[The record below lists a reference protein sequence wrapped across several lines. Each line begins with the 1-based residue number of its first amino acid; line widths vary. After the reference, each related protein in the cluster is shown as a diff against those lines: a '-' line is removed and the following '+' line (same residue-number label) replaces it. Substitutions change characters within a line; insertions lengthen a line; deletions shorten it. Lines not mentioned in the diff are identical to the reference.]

1 MKIAYVVETYT
12 EGLGYIDNIL
22 PKELGAAGDQVHLIT
37 CRLPMYYQNSGAF
50 FGRLT
55 EKESFE
61 DEEYSENCTLHTCG
75 YTRLGG
81 RILINGLY
89 KKLKSIEP
97 DVVIVRGI
105 ASPVLGQV
113 VLAKVLLGFKIFT
126 STGQAYSA
134 LPQALREGGLLSK
147 VKIYNFFSRVLI
159 GRFFS
164 YFVTKCIGSTEDCI
178 DAVVDFYGVPRK
190 KTDVIS
196 LGVDTNIFFPASDTA
211 SLEARSTVRESLEVP
226 GKEVVCIWTGRM
238 VASKSVCVLAQAVEE
253 LSAEGHPFIAI
264 FVGDGPEKEKLSAY
278 SRSIV
283 RPFVPWPELPKFYR
297 AADIAVWPRSLT
309 TSTLDASACG
319 LPVIMS
325 DQEKAQERWMG
336 IGSTY
341 KEGCVA
347 SLKSTLLEYQN
358 EARRTSTGAVAVSR
372 MRVLYSWGVIAQA
385 FRRELQSVRGN
396 G

>member
-37 CRLPMYYQNSGAF
+37 CRLPAYYQNSAAF
-50 FGRLT
+50 FGGLT
-55 EKESFE
+55 EKKNFS
-61 DEEYSENCTLHTCG
+61 DEECSENYTLHTCG
-75 YTRLGG
+75 YTRLGQ
-81 RILINGLY
+81 RILINGLF
-89 KKLKSIEP
+89 KKLKNIEP

-134 LPQALREGGLLSK
+134 LPQALREGGFLSK
-147 VKIYNFFSRVLI
+147 ARISNFFSRVLL

-178 DAVVDFYGVPRK
+178 DSVVDFYGVPRK
-190 KTDVIS
+190 KTKVIS
-196 LGVDTNIFFPASDTA
+196 LGVDTSIFFPATDSA
-211 SLEARSTVRESLEVP
+211 ALKARSDVRANLGVLD
-226 GKEVVCIWTGRM
+226 KEIVCIWTGRM
-238 VASKSVCVLAQAVEE
+238 TTSKSVHVLAQAVDE
-253 LSAEGHPFIAI
+253 LSAEGYPFIAL
-264 FVGDGPEKEKLSAY
+264 FVGDGPESEKLQAY
-278 SRSIV
+278 KKSIV
-283 RPFVPWPELPKFYR
+283 RPFVPWTELSEFYR
-297 AADIAVWPRSLT
+297 AADIAVWPRSIT

-325 DQEKAQERWMG
+325 DQEKAQERWMD

-341 KEGCVA
+341 KDGCVA
-347 SLKSTLLEYQN
+347 SLKATLLEYQDD
-358 EARRTSTGAVAVSR
+358 ARRSSTGSIAASR
-372 MRVLYSWGVIAQA
+372 MRALYSWKVIAQA
-385 FRRELQSVRGN
+385 FRRELQSDEI
-396 G
+396 